1 MISFL
6 SGILHQTTES
16 TATINVSGVGYEV
29 FLPKSSLAGLGK
41 IGTPVTIEVYTHVTQ
56 DSLQLFGFL
65 THLEKKVFH
74 RLISVSGIGPKMALN
89 LISEMPLSRL
99 LKAITQG
106 ESEVLTEVSGI
117 GSKTAQRIVVELKDK
132 FKDEVFE
139 SLTATTNVLSAN
151 DLRLKDVASA
161 LVNLGYSEGQSRRL
175 IERITVTE
183 EDTVQTLV
191 KKTLGQGMGVR
202 DQG

>member
-1 MISFL
+1 
-6 SGILHQTTES
+6 LHQTTDS
-16 TATINVSGVGYEV
+16 TATINVHGVGYEV
-29 FLPKSSLAGLGK
+29 FLPKSSLVNFGK
-41 IGTPVTIEVYTHVTQ
+41 TGEPVTIEVYTHVTQ

-106 ESEVLTEVSGI
+106 ESDVLTEVSGI

-139 SLTATTNVLSAN
+139 SLTVATDPRAQHAVPL
-151 DLRLKDVASA
+151 LRDVASA
-161 LVNLGYSEGQSRRL
+161 LVNLGYSEMQSRRL

-191 KKTLGQGMGVR
+191 KKTLGQGMAKGER
-202 DQG
+202 G